1 MRLKMEGIL
10 IFEDE
15 EEFIKALKE
24 LQRQYLESK
33 DE

>member
-1 MRLKMEGIL
+1 MDKIL

-24 LQRQYLESK
+24 LQRQYLEGR

>member
-1 MRLKMEGIL
+1 MARIL

-24 LQRQYLESK
+24 LQRQYAENN